1 MPRARS
7 SKPPKTSQR
16 ERDGADV
23 LEFLEKFPTKE
34 FTQSQIARGSG
45 VPDNY
50 RIGPAVCLARAAA
63 ELRGARI
70 ETYSRSKEPTRNGAL
85 TLRYLPAGKGDADVA
100 QDANPAGY
108 AHVGNA
114 FGVCLST
121 VSSIQ
126 ELTKELWDKNN
137 KLLEAAA
144 RIAEYEANGGKP
156 PGLSIVS
163 DRP

>member
-100 QDANPAGY
+100 QDANRSSRAAITRLEDARRACDFASKNSQVAESAGY

-121 VSSIQ
+121 VSS
-126 ELTKELWDKNN
+126 
-137 KLLEAAA
+137 
-144 RIAEYEANGGKP
+144 
-156 PGLSIVS
+156 
-163 DRP
+163 